1 MRLDALPP
9 GVSLLGPPGSNH
21 PRRGNLVFRCED
33 GGEPVILK
41 VYRRRRGLWR
51 QPFAAF
57 SQRFVEGKRGIG
69 AARRRPPEVAALS
82 AWRRHG
88 CDAPRVLGR
97 EAPAWIGSHPF
108 LYMEYVAGRSLRDAL
123 ADPASAASE
132 RLALVR
138 ALAASCGLRHRR
150 ALDAD
155 EPLLVQEHPAT
166 QHVLVSTNGRLV
178 SFDLE
183 NAYAPGFSVPTA
195 LAYELASTLRS
206 LSALDDAD
214 ETLVGAFV
222 GGYGET
228 AILRE
233 SCGLFLGPS
242 LRWRLYRRQESG
254 RRGERSK
261 TRAMRRLAARL
272 GLPTGP

>member
-9 GVSLLGPPGSNH
+9 GVCLLGPPGSNH
-21 PRRGNLVFRCED
+21 PRRGNLVFRCEG

-51 QPFAAF
+51 QPFAEF

-69 AARRRPPEVAALS
+69 AARRRATEVAALS

-88 CDAPRVLGR
+88 CDAPRVLDR
-97 EAPAWIGSHPF
+97 EAPAWIGGLPF
-108 LYMEYVAGRSLRDAL
+108 LFMEHIAGRNLRDAL

-132 RLALVR
+132 RLALVG

-166 QHVLVSTNGRLV
+166 QHVLVSDGRLV
-178 SFDLE
+178 TFDLE

-195 LAYELASTLRS
+195 LAYELSSTLRS

-214 ETLVGAFV
+214 ETLVGAYV

-228 AILRE
+228 GILRE
-233 SCGLFLGPS
+233 SCRLFLGPS

-261 TRAMRRLAARL
+261 TGAMRRLAARL
-272 GLPTGP
+272 GLPTGA